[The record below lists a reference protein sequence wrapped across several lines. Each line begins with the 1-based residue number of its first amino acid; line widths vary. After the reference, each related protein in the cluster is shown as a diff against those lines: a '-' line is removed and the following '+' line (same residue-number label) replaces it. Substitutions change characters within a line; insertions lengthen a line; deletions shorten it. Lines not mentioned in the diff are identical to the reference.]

1 MNPTKYFMSIN
12 RIFFFFFIVSAVF
25 VSCSDSE
32 QENVT
37 NSKLTNSNDPMDEFE
52 SFEILFDDES
62 FSDPKSIELLKE
74 INICSDVQTDDKGN
88 IITPC
93 SPKLFKFF
101 PLKEGKPIEEGF
113 ILLVKAETGGFALR
127 RVLIFEREN
136 NTLVKVNGFIANLI
150 ATRKKEG
157 ANDDLLLRFIDKIEG
172 SDVYY
177 HCIFSWESGKY
188 VFKTI
193 EVIHEPAGNFHRRVK
208 ESAKDSLSKE
218 IVKILEDNQMI
229 F

>member
-1 MNPTKYFMSIN
+1 MNIN
-12 RIFFFFFIVSAVF
+12 KIFFLFFILSATL

-32 QENVT
+32 EENTDSVPV
-37 NSKLTNSNDPMDEFE
+37 KSNDAIEEFE
-52 SFEILFDDES
+52 SFEVLFDEET
-62 FSDPKSIELLKE
+62 FSDPKSVELLKE
-74 INICSDVQTDDKGN
+74 INICSDTQTDDKGN

-101 PLKEGKPIEEGF
+101 PLKEGQPIEDGF

-127 RVLIFEREN
+127 RVLVFEREN
-136 NTLVKVNGFIANLI
+136 GTLVKVNGFIANLI

-157 ANDDLLLRFIDKIEG
+157 SNDDLLLRFIDKIEG

-177 HCIFSWESGKY
+177 HCIFSWEEGRY

-193 EVIHEPAGNFHRRVK
+193 EIIHEPAGNFHRRVK

-218 IVKILEDNQMI
+218 IFKILEDNQMI